1 MEVDMTKTTLV
12 IFSVLLLAFA
22 GTALYGQ
29 TQFKPLDVSGT
40 WTGDTEL
47 PNSDAKDHV
56 TLILKKAGDS
66 FSGTITMLGAKDAAV
81 ENLSFEDE
89 DTFSFQFTATSGGNK
104 NVVKVKLDVI
114 NDKLLGNSLMGA
126 WTMDSGDYGRMELNP
141 KK

>member
-12 IFSVLLLAFA
+12 IFSVLLLALA
-22 GTALYGQ
+22 SMALYGQ

-47 PNSDAKDHV
+47 PNSDAPDHV

-66 FSGTITMLGAKDAAV
+66 FSGTITMLGAKDVAIG
-81 ENLSFEDE
+81 NLSFEDE
-89 DTFSFQFTATSGGNK
+89 DTFSFEFTTTSGGNK
-104 NVVKVKLDVI
+104 NLVKVKLDVI
-114 NDKLLGNSLMGA
+114 NDKVVGNSLMGA
-126 WTMDSGDYGRMELNP
+126 WTMDSGDYGRMELTP

>member
-1 MEVDMTKTTLV
+1 MTKTTLV
-12 IFSVLLLAFA
+12 IFSALLLAFA

-29 TQFKPLDVSGT
+29 TQAKTLDVSGT

-47 PNSDAKDHV
+47 PNSDTKDHV

-66 FSGTITMLGAKDAAV
+66 FSGTITMLGAKDVAI
-81 ENLSFEDE
+81 ENFSFEDE
-89 DTFSFQFTATSGGNK
+89 DTFEFQFTMTSGGNK

-126 WTMDSGDYGRMELNP
+126 WTMDSGDYGRLELNP

>member
-12 IFSVLLLAFA
+12 IFSALLLAFA

-29 TQFKPLDVSGT
+29 TPVKTLDVSGT

-47 PNSDAKDHV
+47 PNSDTKDHV

-66 FSGTITMLGAKDAAV
+66 FSGTITMLGAKDVAI
-81 ENLSFEDE
+81 ENFSFEDE
-89 DTFSFQFTATSGGNK
+89 DTFNFQFTVTISGNK
-104 NVVKVKLDVI
+104 NLVKVKLDVV
-114 NDKLLGNSLMGA
+114 NDKLLGDSLMGA

>member
-1 MEVDMTKTTLV
+1 MEVDMTKTAVV
-12 IFSVLLLAFA
+12 IFSALLLAFA
-22 GTALYGQ
+22 GTSLYGQ

-47 PNSDAKDHV
+47 PNSDTKDHV

-66 FSGTITMLGAKDAAV
+66 FSGTITMMGVKDAAV

-89 DTFSFQFTATSGGNK
+89 DTFSFQFTVTSGGNK

-114 NDKLLGNSLMGA
+114 NDKLLGNSMMGA
-126 WTMDSGDYGRMELNP
+126 WTMDSGDYGRLELNT